1 MNIPNFVVLDSI
13 HGRFIVNRYCDFQ
26 AEALIKTGATHIE
39 SELQNI
45 FAVIDTL
52 SEGAVIIDGGA
63 NAGFFT
69 IPVANRIRDRD
80 QKIISFEPQRVLY
93 HALAGSLALNEI
105 NFCDLFYA
113 GLGESPGIAMV
124 PPIDYGVA
132 QDFGMVQISEEGE
145 GTPVEIMTID
155 GLNLDRLE
163 FIKLDVEGYEC
174 AAMRGGIETIQKYRP
189 YVWVEYFISGSDSI
203 KQALMSAVP
212 NYAFF
217 KVDYQNM
224 LCVPREKLARIT
236 FSGIDE
242 C

>member
-39 SELQNI
+39 SELRNI

-69 IPVANRIRDRD
+69 IPVANRIRDRG
-80 QKIISFEPQRVLY
+80 QKIFSFEPQLMLY
-93 HALAGSLALNEI
+93 RALSGSLALNDI
-105 NFCDLFYA
+105 NCCELFYA
-113 GLGESPGIAMV
+113 GLGEKPGTARV
-124 PPIDYGVA
+124 PDIDYGTP
-132 QDFGMVQISEEGE
+132 QDFGRVQISESGN
-145 GTPVEIMTID
+145 GTPVEIVTID
-155 GLNLDRLE
+155 GLELHRLD
-163 FIKLDVEGYEC
+163 FVKLDVEGYEC
-174 AAMRGGIETIQKYRP
+174 AALTGGVETIQQHRP
-189 YVWVEYFISGSDSI
+189 YIWVEFFISGVDPI
-203 KQALMSAVP
+203 KAALSAVP
-212 NYAFF
+212 DYAFY

-224 LCVPREKLARIT
+224 LCIPREKLVKLKFT
-236 FSGIDE
+236 GIEE

>member
-13 HGRFIVNRYCDFQ
+13 HGRFIVNRHCSHQ

-45 FAVIDTL
+45 FALIDTL
-52 SEGAVIIDGGA
+52 TPGAMIIDGGA

-69 IPVANRIRDRD
+69 IPVANRIRGRD
-80 QKIISFEPQRVLY
+80 QKIISFEPQCVLY
-93 HALAGSLALNEI
+93 RALSGSLALNDI

-113 GLGESPGIAMV
+113 GLGEQPGVAMV
-124 PPIDYGVA
+124 PSIDYGVP
-132 QDFGMVQISEEGE
+132 QDFGMVQISQDGD
-145 GTPVEIMTID
+145 GTPVEIIAID
-155 GLNLDRLE
+155 GLDLDRLD

-174 AAMRGGIETIQKYRP
+174 AALLGGINTIQKNRP
-189 YVWVEYFISGSDSI
+189 YIWVEFFISGVDPI
-203 KQALMSAVP
+203 KQALSAVP
-212 NYAFF
+212 DYAFF

-224 LCVPREKLARIT
+224 LCVPREKLGTIS